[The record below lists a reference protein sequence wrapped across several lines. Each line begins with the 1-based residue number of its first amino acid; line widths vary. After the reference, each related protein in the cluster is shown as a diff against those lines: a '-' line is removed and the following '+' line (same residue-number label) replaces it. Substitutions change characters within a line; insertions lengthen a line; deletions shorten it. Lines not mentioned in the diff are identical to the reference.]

1 MVVEVRSY
9 SRISGQT
16 SQLSEIATPG
26 SSSARMAPARRSCA
40 SLVKLCRKQ
49 TATASI
55 LCRAQLGR
63 DLAHRL
69 LVERQ
74 QHGAVGRDALGH
86 AEAQVARHQRIG
98 PLHVDVVL
106 LEAVLPGD
114 LQRIAKARRR
124 HQRRARALALDQGV
138 GGERRAMHDQPDLG
152 RRALGLGQH
161 GAHALDHAAFGR
173 IGRGQHFDGMGLV
186 VHLEDDVGE
195 RSADIDGQA
204 GR

>member
-16 SQLSEIATPG
+16 SQESEIATPG

-55 LCRAQLGR
+55 LRAR
-63 DLAHRL
+63 SSAATVAHRL

-74 QHGAVGRDALGH
+74 KHRAVGRHPLGH
-86 AEAQVARHQRIG
+86 AEAQVARHQRLG

-114 LQRIAKARRR
+114 LEGIAEALGGDQRGV
-124 HQRRARALALDQGV
+124 RALALDQRV
-138 GGERRAMHDQPDLG
+138 GGERRAVHDEADVG
-152 RRALGLGQH
+152 RPALGLGQD
-161 GAHALDHAAFGR
+161 GAHALQHAAFGR
-173 IGRGQHFDGMGLV
+173 VGRRQDF
-186 VHLEDDVGE
+186 
-195 RSADIDGQA
+195 
-204 GR
+204 